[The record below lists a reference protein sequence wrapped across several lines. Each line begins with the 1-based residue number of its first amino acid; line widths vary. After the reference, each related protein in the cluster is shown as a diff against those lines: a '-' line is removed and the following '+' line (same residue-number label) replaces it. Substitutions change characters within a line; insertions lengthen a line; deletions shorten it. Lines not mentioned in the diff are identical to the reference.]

1 MNVEA
6 LDQQNVAGAWTLSWH
21 SRLLCSRVHQ
31 PGVQVGGSGDEPPYD
46 DVDIDIL
53 PFFTISAGLTATP
66 VLTSTP
72 STQRTAPGRL
82 IPPVR

>member
-31 PGVQVGGSGDEPPYD
+31 PGVQVGDGGDEPSYV
-46 DVDIDIL
+46 DVDIL
-53 PFFTISAGLTATP
+53 PFFTFSAGLTATP

-72 STQRTAPGRL
+72 SAQRTAPGRL

>member
-1 MNVEA
+1 MNIEA
-6 LDQQNVAGAWTLSWH
+6 LDQQNAAGAGTLSWH
-21 SRLLCSRVHQ
+21 SRLLRSRVHQ
-31 PGVQVGGSGDEPPYD
+31 PGVQVGVGGDEPSYV

-53 PFFTISAGLTATP
+53 PFFTFFAGLTATP

-72 STQRTAPGRL
+72 SAQRTAPGRL